1 MRITGLVAIMVVLL
15 AITPVGADSQQEK
28 ILRDRQG
35 SPDNYTTGESG
46 RNGGDDCAGAPTIT
60 VALYL
65 DSGNTTGFTDIWGPS
80 VSGFGQDGED
90 QAYRIVITTADT
102 INVMV
107 TPMDLGFDLST
118 YIIGEVDCANY
129 TPTVLAGN
137 DSGGNGA
144 PENFSY
150 AAAPGT

>member
-1 MRITGLVAIMVVLL
+1 M
-15 AITPVGADSQQEK
+15 
-28 ILRDRQG
+28 
-35 SPDNYTTGESG
+35 
-46 RNGGDDCAGAPTIT
+46 
-60 VALYL
+60 
-65 DSGNTTGFTDIWGPS
+65 
-80 VSGFGQDGED
+80 
-90 QAYRIVITTADT
+90 ITTADT

-150 AAAPGT
+150 AAAPGTYYIIVDSFLPGEVGPFDIEVSSNVPVELTSLSVE